1 MKKTLVMLLAVAV
14 VLSGVIGSI
23 SCSNEEDVPVA
34 EQVTP
39 NQEAAAL
46 AALRQEIMQLKQAE
60 TAKVD
65 PQIRAGFFRKFVNYF
80 KKVVF
85 ADAIGALHGA
95 TLGSLVPGVG
105 TVGGALIG
113 GVASSAVAAI
123 PAINRN
129 ITITPLNYLCFETPA
144 PLPVFND
151 STISLGGG
159 LVLGDP
165 SCLTLSDSIGYYHN
179 VALLKLNEEHPDW
192 LQLPAP
198 TIVSN
203 LTFQVE
209 DVVGLS
215 HGRLLSDSL
224 NNNIQFQTFNNNV
237 ISFYDETETY
247 EEFVA
252 MFKQSYP
259 DLADEIAVIEEFIDG
274 FDDIDMIVT
283 DQVVFSRK
291 VLNLINNS
299 EGLSDETKH
308 ALRSG
313 VLVGNASAKLWN
325 PEAFED

>member
-123 PAINRN
+123 PAVNRN
-129 ITITPLNYLCFETPA
+129 ITITPLNYLYFETPA

>member
-123 PAINRN
+123 PAVNRN

-151 STISLGGG
+151 STISLGGE

>member
-1 MKKTLVMLLAVAV
+1 M
-14 VLSGVIGSI
+14 
-23 SCSNEEDVPVA
+23 
-34 EQVTP
+34 
-39 NQEAAAL
+39 
-46 AALRQEIMQLKQAE
+46 
-60 TAKVD
+60 
-65 PQIRAGFFRKFVNYF
+65 
-80 KKVVF
+80 
-85 ADAIGALHGA
+85 
-95 TLGSLVPGVG
+95 
-105 TVGGALIG
+105 
-113 GVASSAVAAI
+113 
-123 PAINRN
+123 
-129 ITITPLNYLCFETPA
+129 
-144 PLPVFND
+144 
-151 STISLGGG
+151 
-159 LVLGDP
+159 
-165 SCLTLSDSIGYYHN
+165 
-179 VALLKLNEEHPDW
+179 
-192 LQLPAP
+192 
-198 TIVSN
+198 
-203 LTFQVE
+203 E

>member
-123 PAINRN
+123 PAVNRN
-129 ITITPLNYLCFETPA
+129 ITITPLNYLYFETPA

-259 DLADEIAVIEEFIDG
+259 DLADEIAVIEEFIDC